1 MANKKYYWLKLKEDF
16 FEEDSISWIEEQENG
31 KEYCLF
37 YLKLCL
43 KSLKTDGLLIRNV
56 GSILVPYDA
65 KSLAKLTNT
74 DIDTVKV
81 AMDMFTKIGL
91 IQILENGEIF
101 ISQLQNMVGSE
112 TSKAQLMRNKRS
124 KDKENIKGG
133 NNVTPLLPECY
144 SKEEHCYTETENR
157 EQRTE
162 IETEIEIEQEQ
173 EQEKEI
179 KKQQHI
185 YVEDVVDNIK
195 IFFPCLNETE
205 IKSIT
210 NEFLKKNKDENKDIY
225 YLIEKLILTY
235 DSENLTNRV
244 GYLIRAIQEDYKIH
258 FVTKLDN
265 LIFVWESELDEN
277 PNSFIAK
284 KKLDYYKYKKWSK

>member
-1 MANKKYYWLKLKEDF
+1 MEKRYYWLKLKEDF

-112 TSKAQLMRNKRS
+112 TKWAQKKRLQRQSEDNVPKLSTKHEDNVLLMSHKC
-124 KDKENIKGG
+124 
-133 NNVTPLLPECY
+133 P
-144 SKEEHCYTETENR
+144 TETENR

-162 IETEIEIEQEQ
+162 TEIEIEIEI

-185 YVEDVVDNIK
+185 DVEDVVDNIK

-210 NEFLKKNKDENKDIY
+210 NEFLKKNKDIY

-235 DSENLTNRV
+235 DSENLTNIV

>member
-1 MANKKYYWLKLKEDF
+1 
-16 FEEDSISWIEEQENG
+16 
-31 KEYCLF
+31 
-37 YLKLCL
+37 
-43 KSLKTDGLLIRNV
+43 
-56 GSILVPYDA
+56 
-65 KSLAKLTNT
+65 
-74 DIDTVKV
+74 
-81 AMDMFTKIGL
+81 MFTKIGL

-112 TSKAQLMRNKRS
+112 TKWAQKKRLQRQSEDNVPKLSTKHEDNVLLMSHKC
-124 KDKENIKGG
+124 
-133 NNVTPLLPECY
+133 P
-144 SKEEHCYTETENR
+144 TETENR

-162 IETEIEIEQEQ
+162 TEIEIEIEI

-185 YVEDVVDNIK
+185 DVEDVVDNIK

-210 NEFLKKNKDENKDIY
+210 NEFLKKNKDIY

-235 DSENLTNRV
+235 DSENLTNIV